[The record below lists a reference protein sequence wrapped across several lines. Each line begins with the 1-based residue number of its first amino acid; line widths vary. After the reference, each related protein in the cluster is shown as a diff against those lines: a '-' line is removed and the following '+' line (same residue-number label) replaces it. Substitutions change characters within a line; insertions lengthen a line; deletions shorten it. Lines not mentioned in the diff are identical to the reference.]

1 MIGSNLSQTKEFRD
15 LFEDIITK
23 VKQCFYPFFL
33 HVFTDTLMFLQ
44 IAEPLEECGVTGNEM
59 GQILSACYYVVQDIP
74 DSGRVG
80 ASARASET
88 SSRLIAAA
96 GETAPLSM
104 KSQSQSRAQQLRAEW
119 LRFVTFCQMTLGELL
134 VVDRKN

>member
-1 MIGSNLSQTKEFRD
+1 
-15 LFEDIITK
+15 
-23 VKQCFYPFFL
+23 
-33 HVFTDTLMFLQ
+33 MFLQ